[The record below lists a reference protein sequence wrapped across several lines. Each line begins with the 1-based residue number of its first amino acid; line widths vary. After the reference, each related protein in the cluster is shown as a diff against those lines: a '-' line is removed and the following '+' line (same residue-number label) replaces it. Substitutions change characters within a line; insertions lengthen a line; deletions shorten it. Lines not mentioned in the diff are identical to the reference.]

1 MSITVAAT
9 SRQAGSSPGTKYSP
23 NQTQSEQECLAEA
36 GQAQT
41 SQPTVGALYIT
52 STKNSLGLPM
62 AMWKLW
68 RLAVSSG
75 GTEPRSLTG
84 GAPGGCTAGG
94 TGGGG
99 GGIMT
104 TIIGL

>member
-1 MSITVAAT
+1 MT
-9 SRQAGSSPGTKYSP
+9 
-23 NQTQSEQECLAEA
+23 
-36 GQAQT
+36 GQAK
-41 SQPTVGALYIT
+41 SGNPTWPHCGLYMT

-104 TIIGL
+104 TIMGL

>member
-1 MSITVAAT
+1 MTDET
-9 SRQAGSSPGTKYSP
+9 PGTGQKH
-23 NQTQSEQECLAEA
+23 QALT
-36 GQAQT
+36 GQARH
-41 SQPTVGALYIT
+41 VLYIT

-99 GGIMT
+99 GGTMT
-104 TIIGL
+104 TIMGL

>member
-1 MSITVAAT
+1 MPDKTPNHRTGA
-9 SRQAGSSPGTKYSP
+9 PGTDP
-23 NQTQSEQECLAEA
+23 T
-36 GQAQT
+36 GQGWSSNMAHCW
-41 SQPTVGALYIT
+41 LYMT

-99 GGIMT
+99 GIMT
-104 TIIGL
+104 TIMGL

>member
-1 MSITVAAT
+1 M
-9 SRQAGSSPGTKYSP
+9 
-23 NQTQSEQECLAEA
+23 
-36 GQAQT
+36 
-41 SQPTVGALYIT
+41 ALYRGCYMT

-75 GTEPRSLTG
+75 GTEPRSRTG
-84 GAPGGCTAGG
+84 GAPGGCTVGG
-94 TGGGG
+94 TGG

-104 TIIGL
+104 TIMGLYGRAMPGGGP